1 MTDHNEVLKRIE
13 NIGNNIKDF
22 KLNQE
27 DSILRSKEH
36 GFYNMFLLKIIFF
49 FTYTMLIFTIYLS

>member
-36 GFYNMFLLKIIFF
+36 GFYNMFLLK
-49 FTYTMLIFTIYLS
+49 L